1 MRANTVAHGQQEELE
16 RELLE
21 RALEEGGAGDKAG
34 LLGAQSQLGKTQL
47 RQANLQMQH
56 EMEALQQLNDLQR
69 EMNNDNVSLVVATVY
84 RHVRIV
90 ETLTIA

>member
-1 MRANTVAHGQQEELE
+1 MRANTKAHGQQEELE

-34 LLGAQSQLGKTQL
+34 LLDAQAQLGKAQL

-56 EMEALQQLNDLQR
+56 EVETLQQLNDLQR
-69 EMNNDNVSLVVATVY
+69 EMNNDNVSFVDYSYISFLVSG
-84 RHVRIV
+84 I
-90 ETLTIA
+90 LTYII